1 MERSYSAGARA
12 RDARPEVIV
21 GIRNPLRGL
30 LVCGFAPPH
39 AESEEA
45 KRFATLLGVRRSE
58 LELKQ
63 VQYTSE
69 PPPKCPV
76 PCAGGRGRWPPAMKC
91 AICT

>member
-21 GIRNPLRGL
+21 GIRNPLRGS

-45 KRFATLLGVRRSE
+45 KRFATLLGVEGRSWSSSKYSTRASRRRNAPY
-58 LELKQ
+58 L
-63 VQYTSE
+63 
-69 PPPKCPV
+69 V
-76 PCAGGRGRWPPAMKC
+76 PDKA
-91 AICT
+91 